1 MPGYSPKIPL
11 ELDHHDG
18 FGLTQTHHEIAKQ
31 NLKML
36 ILTNPGER
44 IMVPTFGAGV
54 RKKLFEQKSRTT
66 NDSIRQSIYEQVER
80 FLPYIN
86 IRAIDIGDADVY
98 ESPTAFGESHG
109 VNIRITYN
117 IKTLNIND
125 ELDVLIHA

>member
-18 FGLTQTHHEIAKQ
+18 FGLTQTYHELAKQ

-54 RKKLFEQKSRTT
+54 RKRLFEQRGEET
-66 NDSIRQSIYEQVER
+66 NDSIRQDIQEQVER

-86 IRAIDIGDADVY
+86 IRAIDIGDVDIF
-98 ESPTAFGESHG
+98 ESPTAFGESNG
-109 VNIRITYN
+109 INIKITYN

-125 ELDVLIHA
+125 ELDVLINV